1 MRGGGLRRL
10 GDCVAVAF
18 EDLFG
23 GDVCGGSVEE
33 GGIVEDRLEVFG
45 DLWNEVSKVSERKR
59 MGENNIPRT
68 SGHCIQGGSGRLQW
82 LGNNF
87 LR

>member
-45 DLWNEVSKVSERKR
+45 DLWNKVSKVSERKKKR
-59 MGENNIPRT
+59 VRIIYLAHLVVVFKEGVDGFN
-68 SGHCIQGGSGRLQW
+68 G
-82 LGNNF
+82 
-87 LR
+87 